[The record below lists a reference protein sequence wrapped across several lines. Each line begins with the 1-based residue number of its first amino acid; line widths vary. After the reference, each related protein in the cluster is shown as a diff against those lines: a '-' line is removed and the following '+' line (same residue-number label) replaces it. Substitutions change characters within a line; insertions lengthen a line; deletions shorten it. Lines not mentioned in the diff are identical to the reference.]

1 MRKEDAWERF
11 CWEAGLS
18 GRCGE
23 GLAGGERGS
32 LVLPSLETAGI
43 VVIVRLCA
51 GDSLLFTRTDAVRS
65 GYIVVRQKHHP
76 LPAGW
81 CQVIVVHPLP
91 LWFSGKHPAALQ
103 SGSQSLF
110 V

>member
-1 MRKEDAWERF
+1 MPGRGSVGRQG
-11 CWEAGLS
+11 CQGGAGKDWL
-18 GRCGE
+18 GCCR
-23 GLAGGERGS
+23 GERGS
-32 LVLPSLETAGI
+32 LVLPSLETGGI